1 MTKIQ
6 LSLTDQET
14 DILSAEA
21 ARLGYNLTKFIK
33 FLISRTSF
41 DISSKKE
48 IPEFKMSKNAEDI
61 SLAAIEEYKKNK
73 SVKVES
79 FKKLADLS

>member
-21 ARLGYNLTKFIK
+21 AQLGYNLTKFIK
-33 FLISRTSF
+33 FLISKTSF
-41 DISSKKE
+41 NIASRKE
-48 IPEFKMSKNAEDI
+48 IPEFKMSKKAEKI
-61 SLAAIEEYKKNK
+61 SLAALDEYQNNK
-73 SVKVES
+73 SARVIS
-79 FKKLADLS
+79 FKKLAQ